1 MTAKIIDGKTIGKQ
15 LRASIPGQ
23 VERLK
28 AQGVQPHLVSIQVG
42 DDAASAMYVAN
53 QRKRCIA
60 AGILYTLRQYDVETS
75 EEELAAH
82 VQSLNENPSITGVI
96 LQLPLPAGI
105 RAARMQ
111 SLIRPEK
118 DVEGMNPANLG
129 VLVQERPI
137 IIPCTALAVFELIQ
151 STGIE
156 LRGKEAAVI
165 GHSPLVGKPVS
176 ILLLNAL
183 VTVTT
188 CHVATED
195 LASETR
201 RADILVT
208 AAGVPGLITGSL
220 IRPGA
225 VVIDVGITLQES
237 FDSGKGDGP
246 SGAGA
251 AGGKRR
257 QTVGDVV
264 FEEAKEVAGHLT
276 PVPGGVGPVT
286 VAMLLSNTIRAA
298 ALSAGLEP
306 PPLFPISRQG

>member
-1 MTAKIIDGKTIGKQ
+1 MAAKIIDGKAIGKE
-15 LRASIPGQ
+15 LRATIPRQ

-42 DDAASAMYVAN
+42 DDAASSIYVAN
-53 QRKRCIA
+53 QRKRCVA
-60 AGILYTLRQYDVETS
+60 AGIIYTLHPYDGQTT

-82 VQSLNENPSITGVI
+82 VMGLNEDDSITGVI
-96 LQLPLPAGI
+96 LQLPLPPGI
-105 RAARMQ
+105 RAGRIQ

-118 DVEGMNPANLG
+118 DVEGMNPSNLG

-151 STGIE
+151 STGAE
-156 LRGKEAAVI
+156 LRGKEAAVV

-183 VTVTT
+183 ATVTT
-188 CHVATED
+188 CHVATGD
-195 LASETR
+195 LGRETR

-208 AAGVPGLITGSL
+208 AAGVPGLITGSM

-237 FDSGKGDGP
+237 FDGDKGDG
-246 SGAGA
+246 G

-264 FEEAKEVAGHLT
+264 FEEAVSVAGHLT

-306 PPLFPISRQG
+306 PPLYPISQKS